1 MATTHK
7 NDKNE
12 GLSTDGSP
20 QGPTPLTIL
29 LIIIGCILLL
39 GMLSA
44 AIKVFLLP
52 AMLP

>member
-1 MATTHK
+1 MTTEHK
-7 NDKNE
+7 KNE
-12 GLSTDGSP
+12 KNKQSTIG
-20 QGPTPLTIL
+20 QQQRPTPLTIL

-52 AMLP
+52 TMLP